1 MVIYLI
7 RHATPDWSRSDL
19 AYHVPPGPPLVE
31 QGCQEAQTLGDFL
44 RGAGVRRLFTS
55 PLERCQAT
63 AEIAA
68 AEARLTVQVEE
79 GLIEWQPG
87 EDQATVTA
95 RVWPVFEAALKAGD
109 ADGPVGLVSHGGPI
123 AMLLL
128 ALGMGE
134 AALAAQRCFDRGNP
148 LPPAGAWEVRKAGDG
163 DGWRLR
169 LAFVPGESD

>member
-31 QGCQEAQTLGDFL
+31 QGRQEAQALGGFL
-44 RGAGVRRLFTS
+44 RGVGVRRLFTS
-55 PLERCQAT
+55 PLERCQVT

-68 AEARLTVQVEE
+68 AAAQLAVQVEG

-87 EDQATVTA
+87 EDKATVTA
-95 RVWPVFEAALKAGD
+95 RMWPVFEAALRAGE

-128 ALGMGE
+128 RLGMDE
-134 AALAAQRCFDRGNP
+134 ATLAAQRCFDHGNP
-148 LPPAGAWEVRKAGDG
+148 LPPAGAWEARRDG
-163 DGWRLR
+163 DGWRLS
-169 LAFVPGESD
+169 LAFTPE